1 MTILLKT
8 QFEAMKKYNLSPEA
22 LMNIF
27 DKRAQ
32 MTWLE
37 LLNVIFLREASMFE
51 KCALA
56 KTLEILQTRNLI
68 ERLPGDTVQW
78 KITETGRYQLNSFEK
93 GSEAFN
99 LLGQTPN

>member
-1 MTILLKT
+1 
-8 QFEAMKKYNLSPEA
+8 MKKYNVSPEA
-22 LMNIF
+22 LMTIF
-27 DKRAQ
+27 DKRVQ

-56 KTLEILQTRNLI
+56 KNLEILQSKNWI

-78 KITETGRYQLNSFEK
+78 KITETGKYQINSFEK
-93 GSEAFN
+93 GTEAFN